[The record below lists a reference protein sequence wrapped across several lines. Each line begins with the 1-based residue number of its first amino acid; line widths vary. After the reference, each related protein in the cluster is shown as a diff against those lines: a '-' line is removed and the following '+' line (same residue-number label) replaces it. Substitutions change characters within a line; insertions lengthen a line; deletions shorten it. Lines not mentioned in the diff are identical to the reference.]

1 MSGPNAMGGMRRPP
15 RLLRDLEVPRAMWEF
30 GAYCASR
37 PMGWFAPR
45 GDGHGVLVLPGFL
58 ATDGSTGPLRAF
70 LRRLGYDAR
79 PLLLGRNFGPTD
91 AIVDGLPRRLSD
103 LYASTGRRVSLVGVS
118 LGGIFARD
126 LARSH
131 AELVRQVITL
141 ASPFRLPVR
150 YTGPE
155 LTHAGPLYRAFTSR
169 HSTRAAERPE
179 EDDLPP
185 LSVPSTAIYTRT
197 DGVVPWWSCI
207 EREGPASQSVEVWG
221 SHSGLGHNPL
231 ALAVVADRLAQPEG
245 SWRPFRRDLVESLR
259 MRTVGRTR
267 R

>member
-1 MSGPNAMGGMRRPP
+1 MSGPDPVGGMRRPP
-15 RLLRDLEVPRAMWEF
+15 RVLRDLEVPRAVWEF
-30 GAYCASR
+30 GAYCASS
-37 PMGWFAPR
+37 PMSSFAPR

-58 ATDGSTGPLRAF
+58 ATDGSTGPLRGF

-79 PLLLGRNFGPTD
+79 PWLLGRNFGPTD
-91 AIVDGLPRRLSD
+91 EVVDGLPRRLFD
-103 LYASTGRRVSLVGVS
+103 LHTSTRRRVSLVGVS

-150 YTGPE
+150 YSGPE
-155 LTHAGPLYRAFTSR
+155 PTHAGPLYRAFRSW
-169 HSTRAAERPE
+169 HSARAAARPE
-179 EDDLPP
+179 EDELPP
-185 LSVPSTAIYTRT
+185 LSAPSTAIFTRT

-207 EREGPASQSVEVWG
+207 EREGPTSQSIEVWG

-245 SWRPFRRDLVESLR
+245 TWRPFRRDLVESLR
-259 MRTVGRTR
+259 MRTAGRSR
-267 R
+267 H